1 MSDAVESQVSQEG
14 VPMASQPIVIIL
26 MGPPGAG
33 KGTQA
38 KKLAGRLGIPHVA
51 SGDIFRENVRNNTSL
66 GRLAKGYM
74 ERGELVP
81 DDVTIAMV
89 VDRLSQPD
97 CANGALLDGFPRT
110 VTQAKALDERL
121 AELGWCIH
129 VVPYIR
135 VSEEV
140 LLRRLSGRWIC
151 RNCGAVY
158 HIEFNPPARPG
169 VCDVCGGPL
178 YQRPDDKAETARQR
192 LRVYFEQT
200 EPVLAYYERQG
211 LLVEIDGERSI
222 EAVHDA
228 LVRAVRLVPEA
239 SSAT

>member
-1 MSDAVESQVSQEG
+1 M
-14 VPMASQPIVIIL
+14 VIIL

-38 KKLAGRLGIPHVA
+38 KRLAQELGIPHVA
-51 SGDIFRENVRNNTSL
+51 TGDLFRENVHKGTPL
-66 GRLAKGYM
+66 GKLVQGYM

-81 DDVTIAMV
+81 DDVTIALV
-89 VDRLSQPD
+89 IDRLSQPD
-97 CANGALLDGFPRT
+97 CAKGALLDGFPRT
-110 VTQAKALDERL
+110 LPQAKALDERL

-129 VVPYIR
+129 IVPNIQVR
-135 VSEEV
+135 EEI

-158 HIEFNPPARPG
+158 HIEFRPPSKPG

-178 YQRPDDKAETARQR
+178 YQRPDDRPETARQR

-200 EPVLAYYERQG
+200 EPVLHYYARQG

-222 EAVHDA
+222 DEVHDA
-228 LVRAVRLVPEA
+228 LVKAVRLVPERGRA
-239 SSAT
+239 LSPRE

>member
-1 MSDAVESQVSQEG
+1 
-14 VPMASQPIVIIL
+14 MASSPVIVVL

-38 KKLAGRLGIPHVA
+38 KRLAERLGVPHVA
-51 SGDIFRENVRNNTSL
+51 SGDLFRWHVHNDTPL
-66 GRLAKGYM
+66 GRLARPYM

-81 DDVTIAMV
+81 DDVTIEMV
-89 VDRLSQPD
+89 MDRLQQPD
-97 CANGALLDGFPRT
+97 CARGALLDGFPRT
-110 VTQAKALDERL
+110 VPQAQALDERL
-121 AELGWCIH
+121 AQRGWCVQ
-129 VVPYIR
+129 VVPFIR

-140 LLRRLSGRWIC
+140 LVRRLAGRWIC

-158 HIEFNPPARPG
+158 HSEFRPPKTPG

-178 YQRPDDKAETARQR
+178 YQREDDRPETARRR

-211 LLVEIDGERSI
+211 LLVEIDGERTI
-222 EAVHDA
+222 DEVHEALWEAVLA
-228 LVRAVRLVPEA
+228 AVGLPAAADTSECL
-239 SSAT
+239 S

>member
-1 MSDAVESQVSQEG
+1 MATQ
-14 VPMASQPIVIIL
+14 PMIVIL

-38 KKLAGRLGIPHVA
+38 KRLAEKLGIPHIA
-51 SGDIFRENVRNNTSL
+51 SGDIFRWHVHNQTEL
-66 GRLAKGYM
+66 GKIAKPYM
-74 ERGELVP
+74 DKGELVP

-89 VDRLSQPD
+89 IDRISQPD
-97 CANGALLDGFPRT
+97 CANGVLLDGFPRT
-110 VTQAKALDERL
+110 LPQAQALDERF

-158 HIEFNPPARPG
+158 HIEFRPPAKPG

-178 YQRPDDKAETARQR
+178 YQRADDTPETAKRR
-192 LRVYFEQT
+192 LAVYFEQT

-211 LLVEIDGERSI
+211 LLVEIDGEGSI
-222 EAVHDA
+222 EEVEQS
-228 LVRAVRLVPEA
+228 LLRAVKFKEA
-239 SSAT
+239 TA